1 MLTPP
6 RRQFQYRLHR
16 SVTEC
21 TSVTISLVY
30 TADNYIAW
38 RRTLVFLQESFVCL
52 LCLFSKVRDTE
63 QGGTSVLA
71 IFRGPIV
78 HTHSHSQ
85 PANFFNFFYSWT
97 VYTVQFFFKSFQKRP
112 THSVDSTLNLC
123 EINRHHHQV
132 FSYMWQGMEFVSSR
146 LADEQFVVAS
156 PPSARR
162 DSNAARS
169 KVVGG
174 NGELCRSCN
183 ANFTHCC
190 PPGHYQTNGKRF
202 CHTFS

>member
-85 PANFFNFFYSWT
+85 PANFFNFFILE
-97 VYTVQFFFKSFQKRP
+97 QFTRKKFKKYFQKRP
-112 THSVDSTLNLC
+112 AHSVDSTLNLC

-132 FSYMWQGMEFVSSR
+132 FSYM
-146 LADEQFVVAS
+146 
-156 PPSARR
+156 
-162 DSNAARS
+162 
-169 KVVGG
+169 
-174 NGELCRSCN
+174 
-183 ANFTHCC
+183 
-190 PPGHYQTNGKRF
+190 
-202 CHTFS
+202 